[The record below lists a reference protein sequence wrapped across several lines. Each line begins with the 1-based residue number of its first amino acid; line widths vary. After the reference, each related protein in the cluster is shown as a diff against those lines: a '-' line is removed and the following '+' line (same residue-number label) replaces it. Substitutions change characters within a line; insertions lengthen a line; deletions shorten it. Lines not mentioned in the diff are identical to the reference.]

1 MGGLD
6 GRIELNEYLRNSRRE
21 NRNTCI
27 KITMKYIYCII
38 GGLLLCVHSM
48 YAQVVPNKTKTEIVM
63 TVDELQYLLEQIGRA
78 ELTNLRDKELDSMLS
93 AVKYKQKEMPYT
105 SAVTEESK
113 FATKSPTIVV
123 GTASNTAVARTATNT
138 AIARTA
144 TNTAIAR
151 NTAIPRTA
159 STTTSRVMPR
169 TTVAPMAVSQTGSST
184 TAIAQQVA
192 QLSKS
197 VDQLRKQQQ
206 LLLAALAANTGVG
219 IATKN
224 ARATT
229 VTPTTASQTPIV
241 VQNVTATGVPMQIS
255 AERRSELEQL
265 LAAYGHK
272 KAVLYFANNKSEPLT
287 YDPTTIDEMVTMLKT
302 HPELSILL
310 EGYASEVGSVAYN
323 NVLSMQ
329 RAVNVAQILKAKGI
343 SSERILTA
351 FKGIDPQ
358 VTPAEARRVE
368 LRVVIHSY

>member
-1 MGGLD
+1 
-6 GRIELNEYLRNSRRE
+6 
-21 NRNTCI
+21 
-27 KITMKYIYCII
+27 
-38 GGLLLCVHSM
+38 M
-48 YAQVVPNKTKTEIVM
+48 YAQVAPNKTKTEIVM

-105 SAVTEESK
+105 SAVAEESK
-113 FATKSPTIVV
+113 FATKSPTVAV
-123 GTASNTAVARTATNT
+123 GTATNTAVARTATNT
-138 AIARTA
+138 AAMRTA

-169 TTVAPMAVSQTGSST
+169 TIVAPMAVSQTGSST

-229 VTPTTASQTPIV
+229 VTPTTASKTPIV

-343 SSERILTA
+343 SSEHILTA

>member
-1 MGGLD
+1 
-6 GRIELNEYLRNSRRE
+6 
-21 NRNTCI
+21 
-27 KITMKYIYCII
+27 MKYIYCIV

-48 YAQVVPNKTKTEIVM
+48 YAQVAPNKTKTEIVM

-229 VTPTTASQTPIV
+229 VTPTTASKTPIV

>member
-1 MGGLD
+1 
-6 GRIELNEYLRNSRRE
+6 
-21 NRNTCI
+21 
-27 KITMKYIYCII
+27 MKYIYYII

-48 YAQVVPNKTKTEIVM
+48 YAQVAPNKTKTEILM

-105 SAVTEESK
+105 SAVAEESK
-113 FATKSPTIVV
+113 FATKSPTVAV

-138 AIARTA
+138 AAMRTA

-241 VQNVTATGVPMQIS
+241 VQNVTAIGVPMQIS

>member
-1 MGGLD
+1 
-6 GRIELNEYLRNSRRE
+6 
-21 NRNTCI
+21 
-27 KITMKYIYCII
+27 MKYIYQII
-38 GGLLLCVHSM
+38 GGLLLCVQTIN
-48 YAQVVPNKTKTEIVM
+48 AQIAPTPKKTEIVM

-105 SAVTEESK
+105 SAVAEESK
-113 FATKSPTIVV
+113 FATKSPTVAV
-123 GTASNTAVARTATNT
+123 GTATNTAVARTATNT
-138 AIARTA
+138 AAMRTA

-169 TTVAPMAVSQTGSST
+169 TIVAPMAVSQTGSST

-229 VTPTTASQTPIV
+229 VTPTTASKTPIV

-343 SSERILTA
+343 SSEHILTA

>member
-1 MGGLD
+1 
-6 GRIELNEYLRNSRRE
+6 
-21 NRNTCI
+21 
-27 KITMKYIYCII
+27 MKYIYCII

-48 YAQVVPNKTKTEIVM
+48 YAQVAPNKTKTEIVM

-105 SAVTEESK
+105 SAVAEESK
-113 FATKSPTIVV
+113 FATKSPTVAV
-123 GTASNTAVARTATNT
+123 GTATNTAVARTATNT
-138 AIARTA
+138 AAMRTA

-159 STTTSRVMPR
+159 STTTSRVMPH
-169 TTVAPMAVSQTGSST
+169 TIVAPMAVSQTGSST

-229 VTPTTASQTPIV
+229 VTPTTASKTPIV

-343 SSERILTA
+343 SSEHILTA

-358 VTPAEARRVE
+358 VTSAEARRVE

>member
-1 MGGLD
+1 
-6 GRIELNEYLRNSRRE
+6 
-21 NRNTCI
+21 
-27 KITMKYIYCII
+27 MKYIYCII

-48 YAQVVPNKTKTEIVM
+48 YAQVAPNKTKTEIVM

-105 SAVTEESK
+105 SAVAEESK

-159 STTTSRVMPR
+159 STTTSRVMPH
-169 TTVAPMAVSQTGSST
+169 TAVVPMAVSQTGSST

-229 VTPTTASQTPIV
+229 VTPTTASKTPIV

-343 SSERILTA
+343 SSEHILTA

>member
-1 MGGLD
+1 
-6 GRIELNEYLRNSRRE
+6 
-21 NRNTCI
+21 
-27 KITMKYIYCII
+27 MKYIYYII

-48 YAQVVPNKTKTEIVM
+48 YAQVAPNKTKTEIVM

-105 SAVTEESK
+105 SAVADESK
-113 FATKSPTIVV
+113 FATKSSTVAV
-123 GTASNTAVARTATNT
+123 GTTSNTAVARTATNT
-138 AIARTA
+138 AAMRTA

-159 STTTSRVMPR
+159 STTTSRVMR
-169 TTVAPMAVSQTGSST
+169 HTTVTPMAVSQTGSST

-241 VQNVTATGVPMQIS
+241 VQNVTATGVPKQIS

-287 YDPTTIDEMVTMLKT
+287 YDSITIDEMVTMLKT

>member
-1 MGGLD
+1 
-6 GRIELNEYLRNSRRE
+6 
-21 NRNTCI
+21 
-27 KITMKYIYCII
+27 MKYIYCII

-138 AIARTA
+138 AIARTV

-206 LLLAALAANTGVG
+206 LLLAALAANTEVG

-329 RAVNVAQILKAKGI
+329 RAVNVAQILKDKGI

>member
-1 MGGLD
+1 
-6 GRIELNEYLRNSRRE
+6 
-21 NRNTCI
+21 
-27 KITMKYIYCII
+27 MKYIYYII

-48 YAQVVPNKTKTEIVM
+48 YAQVAPNKTKTEIVM

-105 SAVTEESK
+105 SAVAEESK
-113 FATKSPTIVV
+113 FATKSPTVAV
-123 GTASNTAVARTATNT
+123 GTATNTAVARTATNT
-138 AIARTA
+138 AAMRTA

-169 TTVAPMAVSQTGSST
+169 TIVAPMAVSQTGSST

-229 VTPTTASQTPIV
+229 VTPTTASKTPIV

-343 SSERILTA
+343 SSEHILTA

>member
-1 MGGLD
+1 
-6 GRIELNEYLRNSRRE
+6 
-21 NRNTCI
+21 
-27 KITMKYIYCII
+27 MKYIYCII

-48 YAQVVPNKTKTEIVM
+48 YAQVAPNKTKTEIVM

-105 SAVTEESK
+105 SAVAEESK
-113 FATKSPTIVV
+113 FATKSPTVAV

-138 AIARTA
+138 AAMRTA

-224 ARATT
+224 ARTTT
-229 VTPTTASQTPIV
+229 VTPTTASKTPIV

-255 AERRSELEQL
+255 AETRSELEQL

-343 SSERILTA
+343 SSEHILTA

>member
-1 MGGLD
+1 
-6 GRIELNEYLRNSRRE
+6 
-21 NRNTCI
+21 
-27 KITMKYIYCII
+27 MKYIYYII

-48 YAQVVPNKTKTEIVM
+48 YAQVAPNKTKTEIVM

-138 AIARTA
+138 AAMRTA

-169 TTVAPMAVSQTGSST
+169 TTVAPMAISQTGSST

-229 VTPTTASQTPIV
+229 VTPTTASKTPIV

>member
-1 MGGLD
+1 
-6 GRIELNEYLRNSRRE
+6 
-21 NRNTCI
+21 
-27 KITMKYIYCII
+27 MKYIYCII

-48 YAQVVPNKTKTEIVM
+48 YAQVAPNKTKTEIVM

-105 SAVTEESK
+105 SAVAEESK
-113 FATKSPTIVV
+113 FATKSPTVAV

-138 AIARTA
+138 AAMRTA

-151 NTAIPRTA
+151 NTAIPLTA

-169 TTVAPMAVSQTGSST
+169 TIVAPMAVSQTGSST

-229 VTPTTASQTPIV
+229 VTPTTTSKTPIV

-272 KAVLYFANNKSEPLT
+272 KAVLYFANNKSVPLT
-287 YDPTTIDEMVTMLKT
+287 YNSITIDEMVTMLKT

-329 RAVNVAQILKAKGI
+329 RAVNVAQILKDKGI

>member
-1 MGGLD
+1 
-6 GRIELNEYLRNSRRE
+6 
-21 NRNTCI
+21 
-27 KITMKYIYCII
+27 MKYIYYII

-48 YAQVVPNKTKTEIVM
+48 YAQVAPNKTKTEIVM

-169 TTVAPMAVSQTGSST
+169 TTVAPMAISQTGSST

-329 RAVNVAQILKAKGI
+329 RAVNVAQILKDKGI

>member
-1 MGGLD
+1 
-6 GRIELNEYLRNSRRE
+6 
-21 NRNTCI
+21 
-27 KITMKYIYCII
+27 MKYIYYII

-48 YAQVVPNKTKTEIVM
+48 YAQVAPNKTKTEIVM

-224 ARATT
+224 ARTTT

-329 RAVNVAQILKAKGI
+329 RAVNVAQILKDKGI

>member
-1 MGGLD
+1 
-6 GRIELNEYLRNSRRE
+6 
-21 NRNTCI
+21 
-27 KITMKYIYCII
+27 MKYIYYII

-105 SAVTEESK
+105 SAVAEESK
-113 FATKSPTIVV
+113 FATKSPTVAV

-138 AIARTA
+138 AAMRTA

-229 VTPTTASQTPIV
+229 VTPTTASKTPIV

-343 SSERILTA
+343 SSEHILTA

>member
-1 MGGLD
+1 
-6 GRIELNEYLRNSRRE
+6 
-21 NRNTCI
+21 
-27 KITMKYIYCII
+27 MKYIYCII

-48 YAQVVPNKTKTEIVM
+48 YAQVAPNKTKTEIVM

-105 SAVTEESK
+105 SAVAEESK
-113 FATKSPTIVV
+113 FATKSPTVAV
-123 GTASNTAVARTATNT
+123 GTATNTAVARTATNT
-138 AIARTA
+138 AAMRTA

-159 STTTSRVMPR
+159 STTTSRVMPH
-169 TTVAPMAVSQTGSST
+169 TIVAPMAVSQTGSST

-206 LLLAALAANTGVG
+206 LLLAALDANTGVG

-229 VTPTTASQTPIV
+229 VTPTTASKTPIV

-343 SSERILTA
+343 SSEHILTA

>member
-1 MGGLD
+1 
-6 GRIELNEYLRNSRRE
+6 
-21 NRNTCI
+21 
-27 KITMKYIYCII
+27 MKYIYCII

-241 VQNVTATGVPMQIS
+241 VQNVAATGVPMQIS

-329 RAVNVAQILKAKGI
+329 RAVNVAQILKDKGI

>member
-1 MGGLD
+1 
-6 GRIELNEYLRNSRRE
+6 
-21 NRNTCI
+21 
-27 KITMKYIYCII
+27 MKYIYYII
-38 GGLLLCVHSM
+38 GGLLFCVHSM
-48 YAQVVPNKTKTEIVM
+48 YAQVAPNKTKTEIVM

-224 ARATT
+224 ARTTT

-241 VQNVTATGVPMQIS
+241 VQNVTATRVPMQIS

-272 KAVLYFANNKSEPLT
+272 KAVLYFANKPLT

>member
-1 MGGLD
+1 
-6 GRIELNEYLRNSRRE
+6 
-21 NRNTCI
+21 
-27 KITMKYIYCII
+27 MKYIYCII

-48 YAQVVPNKTKTEIVM
+48 YAQVAPNKTKTEIVM

-105 SAVTEESK
+105 SAVAEESK

-241 VQNVTATGVPMQIS
+241 VQNVTATRVPMQIS

-343 SSERILTA
+343 SSEHILTA

>member
-1 MGGLD
+1 
-6 GRIELNEYLRNSRRE
+6 
-21 NRNTCI
+21 
-27 KITMKYIYCII
+27 MKYIYCII

-48 YAQVVPNKTKTEIVM
+48 YAQVAPNKTKTEIVM

>member
-1 MGGLD
+1 
-6 GRIELNEYLRNSRRE
+6 
-21 NRNTCI
+21 
-27 KITMKYIYCII
+27 MKYIYYII

-169 TTVAPMAVSQTGSST
+169 TTVAPMAISQTGSST

-229 VTPTTASQTPIV
+229 VTPTTASKTPIV

>member
-1 MGGLD
+1 
-6 GRIELNEYLRNSRRE
+6 
-21 NRNTCI
+21 
-27 KITMKYIYCII
+27 MKYIYCII

-206 LLLAALAANTGVG
+206 LLLAALGANTGVG

-224 ARATT
+224 ARVAT
-229 VTPTTASQTPIV
+229 VTPTTASQTPIA
-241 VQNVTATGVPMQIS
+241 VQNVTAIGVPKQIS

>member
-1 MGGLD
+1 
-6 GRIELNEYLRNSRRE
+6 
-21 NRNTCI
+21 
-27 KITMKYIYCII
+27 MKYIYCII

-48 YAQVVPNKTKTEIVM
+48 YAQVAPNKTKTEIVM

-138 AIARTA
+138 AIARTV

-329 RAVNVAQILKAKGI
+329 RAVNVAQILKDKGI

>member
-1 MGGLD
+1 
-6 GRIELNEYLRNSRRE
+6 
-21 NRNTCI
+21 
-27 KITMKYIYCII
+27 MKYIYYII

-48 YAQVVPNKTKTEIVM
+48 YAQVAPNKTKTEIVM

-93 AVKYKQKEMPYT
+93 AVKYTQKEMPYT
-105 SAVTEESK
+105 SAVAEESK
-113 FATKSPTIVV
+113 FATKSPTVAV

-138 AIARTA
+138 AAMRTA

-169 TTVAPMAVSQTGSST
+169 TTVAPMAISQTGSST

-229 VTPTTASQTPIV
+229 VTPTTASKTPIV

>member
-1 MGGLD
+1 
-6 GRIELNEYLRNSRRE
+6 
-21 NRNTCI
+21 
-27 KITMKYIYCII
+27 MKYIYYII

-48 YAQVVPNKTKTEIVM
+48 YAQVAPNKTKTEIVM

-105 SAVTEESK
+105 SAVAEESK
-113 FATKSPTIVV
+113 FATKSPTV
-123 GTASNTAVARTATNT
+123 VARTATNT
-138 AIARTA
+138 AAMRTA

-206 LLLAALAANTGVG
+206 LLFAALAANTGVG

-287 YDPTTIDEMVTMLKT
+287 YDPTTINEMVTMLKT

-329 RAVNVAQILKAKGI
+329 RAVNVAQILKTKGI

>member
-1 MGGLD
+1 
-6 GRIELNEYLRNSRRE
+6 
-21 NRNTCI
+21 
-27 KITMKYIYCII
+27 MKYIYYII

-48 YAQVVPNKTKTEIVM
+48 YAQVAPNKTKTEIVM

-329 RAVNVAQILKAKGI
+329 RAVNVAQILKDKGI

>member
-1 MGGLD
+1 
-6 GRIELNEYLRNSRRE
+6 
-21 NRNTCI
+21 
-27 KITMKYIYCII
+27 MKYIYYII

-48 YAQVVPNKTKTEIVM
+48 YAQVAPNKTKTEIVM

-105 SAVTEESK
+105 SAVAEESK
-113 FATKSPTIVV
+113 FATKSPTVAV

-138 AIARTA
+138 AAMRTA

-169 TTVAPMAVSQTGSST
+169 TTVAPMAISQTGSST

-224 ARATT
+224 ALATT

-329 RAVNVAQILKAKGI
+329 RAVNVAQILKDKGI

>member
-1 MGGLD
+1 
-6 GRIELNEYLRNSRRE
+6 
-21 NRNTCI
+21 
-27 KITMKYIYCII
+27 MKYIYYII

-48 YAQVVPNKTKTEIVM
+48 YAQVAPNKTKTEIVM

-105 SAVTEESK
+105 SAVADESK
-113 FATKSPTIVV
+113 FATKSSTVAV

-138 AIARTA
+138 TAMRTA
-144 TNTAIAR
+144 TNTAIAH

-241 VQNVTATGVPMQIS
+241 VQNVTATGVPKQIS

-287 YDPTTIDEMVTMLKT
+287 YDSITIDEMVTMLKT

>member
-1 MGGLD
+1 
-6 GRIELNEYLRNSRRE
+6 
-21 NRNTCI
+21 
-27 KITMKYIYCII
+27 MKYIYCII

-48 YAQVVPNKTKTEIVM
+48 YAQVAPNKTKTEIVM

-105 SAVTEESK
+105 SAVAEESK
-113 FATKSPTIVV
+113 FATKSPTVAV

-138 AIARTA
+138 AAMRTA

-159 STTTSRVMPR
+159 STTTSRVMPH
-169 TTVAPMAVSQTGSST
+169 TTVVPMAVSQTGSST

-241 VQNVTATGVPMQIS
+241 VQNVTATRVPMQIS

-343 SSERILTA
+343 SSEHILTA

>member
-1 MGGLD
+1 
-6 GRIELNEYLRNSRRE
+6 
-21 NRNTCI
+21 
-27 KITMKYIYCII
+27 MKYIYYII

-48 YAQVVPNKTKTEIVM
+48 YAQVAPNKTKTEIVM

-105 SAVTEESK
+105 SAVAEESK
-113 FATKSPTIVV
+113 FATKSPTVTV
-123 GTASNTAVARTATNT
+123 GTASNTAVARTAPNT
-138 AIARTA
+138 AAMRTT

-169 TTVAPMAVSQTGSST
+169 TIVAPMAVSQTGSST

-229 VTPTTASQTPIV
+229 VTPTTASKTPIV

-343 SSERILTA
+343 SSEHILTA

>member
-1 MGGLD
+1 
-6 GRIELNEYLRNSRRE
+6 
-21 NRNTCI
+21 
-27 KITMKYIYCII
+27 MKYIYCII

-144 TNTAIAR
+144 TNTAIAP

-287 YDPTTIDEMVTMLKT
+287 YDPTTIDEMVTMLKI

>member
-1 MGGLD
+1 
-6 GRIELNEYLRNSRRE
+6 
-21 NRNTCI
+21 
-27 KITMKYIYCII
+27 MKYIYYII

-48 YAQVVPNKTKTEIVM
+48 YAQVAPNKTKTEIVM

-105 SAVTEESK
+105 SAVAEESK
-113 FATKSPTIVV
+113 FATKSPTVAV

-138 AIARTA
+138 AAMRTA

-229 VTPTTASQTPIV
+229 VTPTTASKTPIV

-272 KAVLYFANNKSEPLT
+272 KAILYFANNKSEPLT
-287 YDPTTIDEMVTMLKT
+287 YDPTTIDKMVTMLKT

-343 SSERILTA
+343 SSEHILTA

>member
-1 MGGLD
+1 
-6 GRIELNEYLRNSRRE
+6 
-21 NRNTCI
+21 
-27 KITMKYIYCII
+27 MKYIYCII

-241 VQNVTATGVPMQIS
+241 VQNVTATGVPKQIS

-287 YDPTTIDEMVTMLKT
+287 YDSITIDEMVTMLKT

>member
-1 MGGLD
+1 
-6 GRIELNEYLRNSRRE
+6 
-21 NRNTCI
+21 
-27 KITMKYIYCII
+27 MKYIYCII

-105 SAVTEESK
+105 SAVAEESK

-159 STTTSRVMPR
+159 STTTSRVMPH
-169 TTVAPMAVSQTGSST
+169 TTVVPMAVSQTGSST

-302 HPELSILL
+302 HLELSILL

>member
-1 MGGLD
+1 
-6 GRIELNEYLRNSRRE
+6 
-21 NRNTCI
+21 
-27 KITMKYIYCII
+27 
-38 GGLLLCVHSM
+38 
-48 YAQVVPNKTKTEIVM
+48 
-63 TVDELQYLLEQIGRA
+63 
-78 ELTNLRDKELDSMLS
+78 
-93 AVKYKQKEMPYT
+93 MPH
-105 SAVTEESK
+105 
-113 FATKSPTIVV
+113 
-123 GTASNTAVARTATNT
+123 
-138 AIARTA
+138 
-144 TNTAIAR
+144 
-151 NTAIPRTA
+151 
-159 STTTSRVMPR
+159 
-169 TTVAPMAVSQTGSST
+169 TTVTPMAVSQTGSST
-184 TAIAQQVA
+184 TTIAQQVA

-329 RAVNVAQILKAKGI
+329 RAVNVAQILKDKGI

>member
-1 MGGLD
+1 
-6 GRIELNEYLRNSRRE
+6 
-21 NRNTCI
+21 
-27 KITMKYIYCII
+27 MKYIYYII

-48 YAQVVPNKTKTEIVM
+48 YAQVAPNKTKTEIVM

-105 SAVTEESK
+105 STVTEESK

-329 RAVNVAQILKAKGI
+329 RAVNVAQILKDKGI

>member
-1 MGGLD
+1 
-6 GRIELNEYLRNSRRE
+6 
-21 NRNTCI
+21 
-27 KITMKYIYCII
+27 MKYIYYII

-48 YAQVVPNKTKTEIVM
+48 YAQVAPNKTKTEIVM

-105 SAVTEESK
+105 SAVAEESK
-113 FATKSPTIVV
+113 FATKSPTVAV
-123 GTASNTAVARTATNT
+123 GTASNTAVVRTATNT
-138 AIARTA
+138 AAMRTA

-169 TTVAPMAVSQTGSST
+169 TTVAPMAISQTGSST

-229 VTPTTASQTPIV
+229 VTPTTASKTPIV

>member
-1 MGGLD
+1 
-6 GRIELNEYLRNSRRE
+6 
-21 NRNTCI
+21 
-27 KITMKYIYCII
+27 MKYIYYII

-105 SAVTEESK
+105 SAVSEESK
-113 FATKSPTIVV
+113 FATKSSTVAV

-138 AIARTA
+138 AAMRTA

-224 ARATT
+224 ARVAT

-329 RAVNVAQILKAKGI
+329 RAVNVAQILKDKGI